1 MARMTNSPGRYELLE
16 PFVISIVDDD
26 GFAREAIGEL
36 VRSLGY
42 RTAVFPSAEQF
53 LESGCIGETACLI
66 TDLQMPGMS
75 GFDLQ
80 IRLRDDGFD
89 TPIIFVSAF
98 PEERY
103 RTRALDAG
111 AVAFLS
117 KPFEERSLVE
127 CINAALEGGS
137 GHFGPS

>member
-1 MARMTNSPGRYELLE
+1 MPEAL
-16 PFVISIVDDD
+16 VISIVDDD
-26 GFAREAIGEL
+26 RPTGDAIGEL

-53 LESGCIGETACLI
+53 LESGRIGETACLI

-75 GFDLQ
+75 GLDLQ
-80 IRLRDDGFD
+80 NRLRDEGFL
-89 TPIIFVSAF
+89 TPVIFVSAF

-117 KPFEERSLVE
+117 KPFEEQSLVA
-127 CINAALEGGS
+127 CINAALSGGS
-137 GHFGPS
+137 AQFGPN

>member
-1 MARMTNSPGRYELLE
+1 MQLREHI
-16 PFVISIVDDD
+16 VISIVDDD
-26 GFAREAIGEL
+26 GLVRDAIGEL

-53 LESGCIGETACLI
+53 LESGRIGETACLI

-80 IRLRDDGFD
+80 NRLRNDGFN

-117 KPFEERSLVE
+117 KPFEEQSLLE
-127 CINAALEGGS
+127 CINAALQMGGS
-137 GHFGPS
+137 HFGPN

>member
-1 MARMTNSPGRYELLE
+1 MKLRETL
-16 PFVISIVDDD
+16 VISIVDDD
-26 GFAREAIGEL
+26 RFAGDAIGEF

-75 GFDLQ
+75 GLDLQ
-80 IRLRDDGFD
+80 VRLRDDGFD
-89 TPIIFVSAF
+89 TPIIFISAF

-117 KPFEERSLVE
+117 KPFEEQSLVE
-127 CINAALEGGS
+127 CINAALKGVG
-137 GHFGPS
+137 GHFGPH

>member
-1 MARMTNSPGRYELLE
+1 
-16 PFVISIVDDD
+16 
-26 GFAREAIGEL
+26 
-36 VRSLGY
+36 
-42 RTAVFPSAEQF
+42 
-53 LESGCIGETACLI
+53 
-66 TDLQMPGMS
+66 
-75 GFDLQ
+75 
-80 IRLRDDGFD
+80 LRDDGFD

-127 CINAALEGGS
+127 CLNAALEGGRNHS
-137 GHFGPS
+137 GPN

>member
-1 MARMTNSPGRYELLE
+1 MKLPEAL
-16 PFVISIVDDD
+16 VISIVDDD
-26 GFAREAIGEL
+26 GFARDAIGEF

-42 RTAVFPSAEQF
+42 RTAVFPSAERF

-80 IRLRDDGFD
+80 SRLRDDGFD

-111 AVAFLS
+111 AVAFLG
-117 KPFEERSLVE
+117 KPFEEQSLVE
-127 CINAALEGGS
+127 CINAALDRGS
-137 GHFGPS
+137 SHFGPN

>member
-1 MARMTNSPGRYELLE
+1 M
-16 PFVISIVDDD
+16 ISIVDDD
-26 GFAREAIGEL
+26 RPTGDAIGEL

-53 LESGCIGETACLI
+53 LESGRIGETACLI

-75 GFDLQ
+75 GLDLQ
-80 IRLRDDGFD
+80 NRLRDEGFL
-89 TPIIFVSAF
+89 TPVIFVSAF

-117 KPFEERSLVE
+117 KPFEEQSLVA
-127 CINAALEGGS
+127 CINAALTGGS
-137 GHFGPS
+137 AQFGPN

>member
-1 MARMTNSPGRYELLE
+1 VNLLGAL
-16 PFVISIVDDD
+16 VISIVDDD
-26 GFAREAIGEL
+26 RFTRDSIGDI
-36 VRSLGY
+36 VQSLGY
-42 RTAVFPSAEQF
+42 RAAVFASGEQF
-53 LESGCIGETACLI
+53 LESGCIEETACLI
-66 TDLQMPGMS
+66 TDLQMPGMN

-80 IRLRDDGFD
+80 IRLRNDGFD

-103 RTRALDAG
+103 RARALDAG

-127 CINAALEGGS
+127 CIGVAVERGS
-137 GHFGPS
+137 GHFGPD

>member
-1 MARMTNSPGRYELLE
+1 MKLPEAL
-16 PFVISIVDDD
+16 VISIVDDD
-26 GFAREAIGEL
+26 GFARDGIGEL

-42 RTAVFPSAEQF
+42 QTALFPSAEQF
-53 LESGCIGETACLI
+53 LESGRIGETACLI

-80 IRLRDDGFD
+80 TRLRDDGFD

-103 RTRALDAG
+103 RARALHAG
-111 AVAFLS
+111 AIAFLS
-117 KPFEERSLVE
+117 KPFAEQSLVE
-127 CINAALEGGS
+127 CINAALEGGH
-137 GHFGPS
+137 GHFGPN

>member
-1 MARMTNSPGRYELLE
+1 MNLPDTL
-16 PFVISIVDDD
+16 VISIVDDD
-26 GFAREAIGEL
+26 RFVRDAIGEL
-36 VRSLGY
+36 VQSLGY

-75 GFDLQ
+75 GLDLQ

-117 KPFEERSLVE
+117 KPFEEQSLVE
-127 CINAALEGGS
+127 SINAALKAGS
-137 GHFGPS
+137 SHFGPN